1 MARTSAYDKF
11 DKKVR
16 KWSGTI
22 GAIIAILGALSGI
35 FGWINAQFTNAV
47 TTQIEAFR
55 EEVKASDKA
64 QNQAITRL
72 ELMSLI
78 QNDPENIVAIEKM
91 AKYYF
96 GELDGDQYMTKT
108 FSDWAREYGGD
119 ASIVIGGK

>member
-1 MARTSAYDKF
+1 VARTSAYDKF
-11 DKKVR
+11 DKKIH
-16 KWSGTI
+16 KWSSTI

-35 FGWINAQFTNAV
+35 YGWISSQFTNAV
-47 TTQIEAFR
+47 TAQIEDFR
-55 EEVKASDKA
+55 EEVKVSDRA

-78 QNDPENIVAIEKM
+78 QNDPTNVVAIEKM

-96 GELDGDQYMTKT
+96 EKLDGDQYMTKM

-119 ASIVIGGK
+119 ASIVIGEK